1 MKLGKKVIIT
11 TLLEEEKE
19 IKIVKFNFLVK
30 IALLLEMPLIVGYG
44 FLYECFPTTQYDTII
59 LSPAYPRKSRPFII

>member
-30 IALLLEMPLIVGYG
+30 VAPLLEML
-44 FLYECFPTTQYDTII
+44 
-59 LSPAYPRKSRPFII
+59 